1 MDLQLIFDLLFERYG
16 PQGWWPLHGK
26 HSGKQPSS
34 DREVFEIIIGAVL
47 TQNTSWN
54 NVEKA
59 LWNLR
64 SNGMISRQKIAESD
78 EKVIANLIRPAG
90 YYNQKARKLK
100 IVAKSKAKT
109 RKELLDL
116 WGIGPETA
124 DSIML
129 YAFGKPY
136 FVIDAYT
143 KRIFSRIGIKIE
155 KKGKNYSE
163 WQDFFMSNLP
173 KNIEL
178 YKEYHAL
185 IVEHAKRHCRSK
197 PVCSGCV
204 LRKICGYC
212 KDMTSE

>member
-1 MDLQLIFDLLFERYG
+1 MDLQLIFDLLFKRYG
-16 PQGWWPLHGK
+16 PQGWWPLYGK
-26 HSGKQPSS
+26 HNGKTPSNE
-34 DREVFEIIIGAVL
+34 DEIFEVIVGAVL

-64 SNGMISRQKIAESD
+64 SNSMISRQKIAESD
-78 EKVIANLIRPAG
+78 EKVIANMIRPAG

-100 IVAKSKAKT
+100 IVARSKAKT

-116 WGIGPETA
+116 WGIGSETA

-143 KRIFSRIGIKIE
+143 KRIFSRIGIKISKQE
-155 KKGKNYSE
+155 EDYNK
-163 WQDFFMSNLP
+163 WQGFFMNNLP
-173 KNIEL
+173 KSVGL

-185 IVEHAKRHCRSK
+185 IVEHAKKHCKSK
-197 PVCSGCV
+197 PICDGCV
-204 LRKICGYC
+204 LRNICAYLLGMAC
-212 KDMTSE
+212 K